1 MLNGSEPFY
10 LGINAFTDFCQD
22 SKMLED
28 KKMGLKDIDTIF
40 IATNYTNEKIKN
52 SLNNPDRAVVRYQFL
67 EAITRLGNA
76 KFGAAN
82 RDLTPETALP
92 PSDAVE
98 KLIFTYILPNC
109 KKIEPL
115 EWRHDVL
122 YHSIPIDDLL
132 KENMEEIERVYR
144 LYAAAIDVPPPG
156 QKKVMS
162 VREFEAVCS
171 QIKSVNKLLNQRD
184 ILSVFLASQQLS
196 VDEIKRSDHRVLAF
210 VEFLESVTRL
220 ANAIGVKRREKELQ
234 AAKEAEAE
242 RLEKERKEKKKK
254 KGKKKK
260 GKKKGGKAIKISALD
275 KLKGA
280 AMKIGKAVV
289 DAKQKQAAKADGTK
303 PVEASNFAL
312 AGALN
317 AALNVKDNLYQY
329 LTVFLEELVMVGK
342 VQVKKTEDG
351 EGGEGGDMNDGNKG
365 DDNNNLDDS
374 ITSVDGLNSPM
385 SGHGSDT
392 RNPLSPLS
400 PTTM

>member
-1 MLNGSEPFY
+1 M
-10 LGINAFTDFCQD
+10 
-22 SKMLED
+22 
-28 KKMGLKDIDTIF
+28 
-40 IATNYTNEKIKN
+40 
-52 SLNNPDRAVVRYQFL
+52 
-67 EAITRLGNA
+67 
-76 KFGAAN
+76 
-82 RDLTPETALP
+82 
-92 PSDAVE
+92 
-98 KLIFTYILPNC
+98 
-109 KKIEPL
+109 
-115 EWRHDVL
+115 
-122 YHSIPIDDLL
+122 
-132 KENMEEIERVYR
+132 
-144 LYAAAIDVPPPG
+144 
-156 QKKVMS
+156 
-162 VREFEAVCS
+162 
-171 QIKSVNKLLNQRD
+171 
-184 ILSVFLASQQLS
+184 
-196 VDEIKRSDHRVLAF
+196 
-210 VEFLESVTRL
+210 
-220 ANAIGVKRREKELQ
+220 Q

-260 GKKKGGKAIKISALD
+260 GKKKGGKTIKISALD

-317 AALNVKDNLYQY
+317 AALDVKDNLYQY